1 MTLRRWLAP
10 LLVCTA
16 LWGCSSGP
24 LKDIGGKISDAVQ
37 PKAEKELAAGV
48 KLYEDGEYR
57 RATKLLQESLDDGL
71 RSTADRASA
80 HKYLAFIYCVTSR
93 ERLCRG
99 EFRKALDADSAFD
112 LDAAEAGHP
121 IWGPVFRGVK
131 AKK

>member
-1 MTLRRWLAP
+1 MTIRNWLAP

-24 LKDIGGKISDAVQ
+24 LKDLGAKISDAVQ
-37 PKAEKELAAGV
+37 PKAEKDLAAGV
-48 KLYEDGEYR
+48 KFYEDGDYR
-57 RATKLLQESLDDGL
+57 RAAKLLQDSLDGGL
-71 RSTADRASA
+71 NRAADQASA
-80 HKYLAFIYCVTSR
+80 HKYLAFTYCVTSR
-93 ERLCRG
+93 ERLCRD
-99 EFRKALDADSAFD
+99 EFKKALNADPGFE